1 MVQRALSVVF
11 EHGPGGAN
19 LHVNYCEVVA
29 HTIVNLT
36 SQTIA
41 FFCFCEFFDFCCVI
55 PEPLISSCKF
65 GASLTLACRHP
76 CKDHDENYAGAIDKS
91 NRDSINPPTA
101 QE

>member
-1 MVQRALSVVF
+1 MVQRALSVLF
-11 EHGPGGAN
+11 EHGTRGAN
-19 LHVNYCEVVA
+19 LHVYYCEVVA

-41 FFCFCEFFDFCCVI
+41 FFRLCEFFDFCRLI
-55 PEPLISSCKF
+55 PKPLISSRQF

-76 CKDHDENYAGAIDKS
+76 RKDHDENYAGAIDKS
-91 NRDSINPPTA
+91 NRDSINPPAA